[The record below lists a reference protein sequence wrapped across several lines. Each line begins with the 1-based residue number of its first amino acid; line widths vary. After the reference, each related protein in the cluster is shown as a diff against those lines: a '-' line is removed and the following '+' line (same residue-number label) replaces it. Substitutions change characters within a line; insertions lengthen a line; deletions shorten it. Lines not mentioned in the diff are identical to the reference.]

1 MKLKLTWLLT
11 LFMAFVMQFSFAQ
24 EKMVTGTVTTESDGL
39 PLPGASVIVKGTTK
53 GAQTDFDGKYT
64 IGVNSGDVL
73 VISYVGM
80 DPVEV
85 TVGSSNVY
93 DVVLKE
99 GNSLDEVIVVGYST
113 TTKEA
118 YTGTATVVE
127 TENLEAKAVG
137 NVSQALRGEVAGVNV
152 VTGSGAP
159 GADATIRIRGFGSVN
174 GNSDPLFIVDGAPF
188 ASDLSSLNPADI
200 ASMTVLKD
208 AAATS
213 IYGSRGANGVIVI
226 TTKQGKVGKTVV
238 SVDFKTSVN
247 TLFLP
252 EYDVIESPEDY
263 IELAWSSLKNKG
275 ALLGQSDPAA
285 WASANLYG
293 TVEGINNAY
302 NIWNADGADLI
313 NPATGEFNDG
323 ITRRFTPTKW
333 GDAAFNTGL
342 RTEANVQIRG
352 GNEKTRFSASFGYLD
367 DEGYTIKSNFKR
379 YSTRLNVETKP
390 VEWLTFGSNIAI
402 TGGRNTNS
410 SSSEGSTG
418 SSGNIFALTATTPT
432 IYDVFLRDTDGNLV
446 ADPIYGGSQ
455 YDYGNEYG
463 RRAWNATNGIAD
475 ANYDLAR
482 TDIFTVLGNFNVGV
496 DITDW
501 LKFETRYSGQFNT
514 DNYSSMQNP
523 WYGSGSSSQGFLFRR
538 ERTNINQNF
547 LQMLRFAKSY
557 GDHSIDAFVAHE
569 STVNRFDQFSASA
582 QTAIIPN
589 SLSLDQY
596 TTAFGRASNYTT
608 RRSLDSY
615 FAQLNY
621 SYDQKYFLTGSIRR
635 DGSSRFIKDKWGTF
649 GSVGLGWVVSNEDF
663 FDVSFNDY
671 LKLKASY
678 GVIGDQGVNTLYGY
692 RFFTANNTVDG
703 SISYSP
709 TGEAQNDELTWE
721 TSKIAQVGFEST
733 WFNDYL
739 SLDVDYYVKNT
750 TNLFFSQTLSPAP
763 GDTFIRYND
772 GKMRNSGLE
781 FNATVQVFKPQNDFR
796 LSFNVN
802 GEIFDNEIVE
812 MPADYITGETK
823 PIDTGVFV
831 GRALSE
837 GASIYDWYMRDW
849 AGVDPATGS
858 GLWYAYY
865 NDVDGDGIF
874 NPANGDESISSLTQY
889 LIDNPDATIARTTTS
904 NYTYTN
910 ESTLGATQKYIGK
923 SAIPDIRGSF
933 RINTGFK
940 NFDLSAQFGYSIGGY
955 VRDNGYARLMENRDL
970 IGTTNW
976 SSDMQNAWREPGDI
990 TNIPRQS
997 AGFNTDTQFGSLSSR
1012 FLTKADY
1019 LSLNNV
1025 RLGYNLPADA
1035 VEAMNLSTFNIY
1047 VTGDNLM
1054 MLSARDGLNPTT
1066 LISSSNSGIYMPMTT
1081 FSLGA
1086 KIEF

>member
-80 DPVEV
+80 EPVEV
-85 TVGSSNVY
+85 TVGASNVY
-93 DVVLKE
+93 DVTLKE
-99 GNSLDEVIVVGYST
+99 GNTLDEVIVVGYNT

-118 YTGTATVVE
+118 YTGTATKIE
-127 TENLEAKAVG
+127 TENVEAKAVS
-137 NVSQALRGEVAGVNV
+137 NVTQALRGEVAGVNV
-152 VTGSGAP
+152 VSGSGAP
-159 GADATIRIRGFGSVN
+159 GSDATVRIRGFGSVN
-174 GNSDPLFIVDGAPF
+174 GNRDPLYIVDGAPYS
-188 ASDLSSLNPADI
+188 SDLSSINPADI
-200 ASMTVLKD
+200 ESMTILKD

-252 EYDVIESPEDY
+252 QYDIVDSPEDY
-263 IELAWSSLKNKG
+263 IELSWRSLKNKG
-275 ALLGQSDPAA
+275 LLLGESDPAA

-293 TVEGINNAY
+293 TTEGINNAY
-302 NIWNADGADLI
+302 NIWNAAGADLI
-313 NPATGEFNDG
+313 NPATGEFNSG
-323 ITRRFTPTKW
+323 ISRKFTPTKW
-333 GDAAFNTGL
+333 SDAAFNNGL
-342 RTEANVQIRG
+342 RTEANVQVRG
-352 GNEKTRFSASFGYLD
+352 GNEKTRFAVSFGYLD
-367 DEGYTIKSNFKR
+367 DEGYAIKSNYTR
-379 YSTRLNVETKP
+379 YTTRLNLEHKP
-390 VEWLTFGSNIAI
+390 KDWLTVSSNIAL
-402 TGGRNTNS
+402 TGGRYTNS
-410 SSSEGSTG
+410 SDTEGSTG

-432 IYDVFLRDTDGNLV
+432 IYDVFLRTPDGVLIE
-446 ADPIYGGSQ
+446 DPIFGGSR

-482 TDIFTVLGNFNVGV
+482 TDVMTVLANFNVGV

-501 LKFETRYSGQFNT
+501 LKFETRYSGQYNTFNA
-514 DNYSSMQNP
+514 SSMQNP
-523 WYGSGSSSQGFLFRR
+523 YYGSGSSSQGFLNRV

-547 LQMLRFAKSY
+547 LQMLRFSKQF
-557 GDHSIDAFVAHE
+557 GDHGLEAFVAHE
-569 STVNRFDQFSASA
+569 STVNRFDYFGASA
-582 QTAIIPN
+582 QTAIIPF
-589 SLSLDQY
+589 SLSLNQY
-596 TTAFGRASNYTT
+596 TTSFGRANNYTT

-615 FAQLNY
+615 FANVNY
-621 SYDQKYFLTGSIRR
+621 NYAQKYFLTGSVRR

-649 GSVGLGWVVSNEDF
+649 GSVGLGWVVSKEDF
-663 FDVSFNDY
+663 FDVNFLDY

-692 RFFTANNTVDG
+692 KFFNINTTGDG

-709 TGEAQNDELTWE
+709 NGEAQNQDLTWE
-721 TSKIAQVGFEST
+721 TSKVAQVGLEST
-733 WFNDYL
+733 WFNGYL
-739 SLDVDYYVKNT
+739 DLDVDYYVKNT
-750 TNLFFSQTLSPAP
+750 TNLFFQQTLPPSP
-763 GDTFIRYND
+763 GDDYILYND
-772 GKMRNSGLE
+772 GKLRNSGVE
-781 FNATVQVFKPQNDFR
+781 FNATVQVFKPSNDFR
-796 LSFNVN
+796 LSLNVN
-802 GEIFDNEIVE
+802 GEMFDNEIVE
-812 MPADYITGETK
+812 MPIDYATGEPK
-823 PIDTGVFV
+823 VLD
-831 GRALSE
+831 GRYSE
-837 GASIYDWYMRDW
+837 GHSLYDWYMREW

-858 GLWYAYY
+858 ALWYSYY
-865 NDVDGDGIF
+865 NDVDGDGVF
-874 NPANGDESISSLTQY
+874 NEANGDETITSLTVY
-889 LIDNPDATIARTTTS
+889 LDQNPDANVQKRTTS
-904 NYTYTN
+904 TYS
-910 ESTLGATQKYIGK
+910 EGTQKYVGK
-923 SAIPDIRGSF
+923 SAIPDVRGSF

-955 VRDNGYARLMENRDL
+955 VYDSGYARLMENRDL

-976 SSDMQNAWREPGDI
+976 HTDMQDAWQQPGDI
-990 TNIPRQS
+990 TNVPRQS
-997 AGFNTDTQFGSLSSR
+997 AGYNTDVQFNGTSTR

-1019 LSLNNV
+1019 LSLNNI

-1035 VEAMNLSTFNIY
+1035 VEALKLSKFNVY
-1047 VTGDNLM
+1047 VSGDNLM

-1066 LISSSNSGIYMPMTT
+1066 LIGSGNSGIYMPMTT